1 MASLIT
7 HPLVPLVM
15 AVAVG
20 SKIVS
25 WRLLLIGVLLS
36 ITPDLDVVAF
46 RLGIPYEDPLGH
58 RGFTHSLAAALL
70 VAMAVTPLAP
80 LLRATHV
87 ATFAFLFLSMAS
99 HGVLDAFTRQ
109 GIGVAFFWPFEDARY
124 FFPLHPVE
132 SSPVSIRRFLEVRA
146 GAVLRSEALW
156 IWLPLTWFGVLA
168 YAVRVSA
175 SQNLSFPRKRES
187 SLLDARVRGHDN
199 YSDFPS

>member
-20 SKIVS
+20 SKVVS
-25 WRLLLIGVLLS
+25 WRLLLVGVLLS
-36 ITPDLDVVAF
+36 MAPDLDVIAF

-70 VAMAVTPLAP
+70 VAVTLTPLAP
-80 LLRATHV
+80 ALRATHV
-87 ATFAFLFLSMAS
+87 ATFVFLFLSMAS

-109 GIGVAFFWPFEDARY
+109 GLGVAFFWPLEDTRY

-132 SSPVSIRRFLEVRA
+132 SSPVSIKRFLEVRA

-156 IWLPLTWFGVLA
+156 IWLPLVGAGLLA
-168 YAVRVSA
+168 YWTRMKAGRA
-175 SQNLSFPRKRES
+175 
-187 SLLDARVRGHDN
+187 
-199 YSDFPS
+199 